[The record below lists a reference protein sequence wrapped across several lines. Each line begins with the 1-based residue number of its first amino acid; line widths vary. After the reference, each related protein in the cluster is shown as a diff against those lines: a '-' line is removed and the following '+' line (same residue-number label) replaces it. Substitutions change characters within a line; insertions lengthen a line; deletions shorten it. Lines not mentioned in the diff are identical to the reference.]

1 MKHTV
6 KIGRFG
12 CWNSKHSVKPAP
24 DDIIAVDDGHGIV
37 SSFIAVNKPDGWCN
51 SCDMPFMGN
60 GNDSSDRLCSYI
72 HIKCQGRVI
81 FKSLDTILE
90 HI

>member
-12 CWNSKHSVKPAP
+12 CWNNRNSVKPAP
-24 DDIIAVDDGHGIV
+24 DDIVSVDDGHGIV
-37 SSFIAVNKPDGWCN
+37 SSFIVVNTTDGRCAD
-51 SCDMPFMGN
+51 CDMPFMGN
-60 GNDSSDRLCSYI
+60 GNDASDRLCSRI
-72 HIKCQGRVI
+72 PIKCPVDVI